1 MKSFEELVNEQM
13 VIMDKLLHMQ
23 TELDRYMEM
32 EEELR
37 NRKNDVDLL
46 CVQEDISEMKREL
59 DSIQTIFMQLTEK
72 VIESYQSKPPRNY
85 KIKIQ
90 STII

>member
-23 TELDRYMEM
+23 TELDRYMEL

-37 NRKNDVDLL
+37 NRKSDEDLL
-46 CVQEDISEMKREL
+46 CVQDDISEMKREL
-59 DSIQTIFMQLTEK
+59 DTIQTIFMQLTEK
-72 VIESYQSKPPRNY
+72 VIESYQSKSAP
-85 KIKIQ
+85 KL
-90 STII
+90 

>member
-23 TELDRYMEM
+23 TELDRYMEL

-37 NRKNDVDLL
+37 NRKNDEDLL
-46 CVQEDISEMKREL
+46 CVQDDISEMKREL
-59 DSIQTIFMQLTEK
+59 DTIQTIFMQLTEK
-72 VIESYQSKPPRNY
+72 VIESYQSKSAP
-85 KIKIQ
+85 KL
-90 STII
+90 

>member
-23 TELDRYMEM
+23 TELDRYMKL

-37 NRKNDVDLL
+37 NRKNDEDLL
-46 CVQEDISEMKREL
+46 CVQDDISEMKREL
-59 DSIQTIFMQLTEK
+59 DTIQTIFMQLTEK
-72 VIESYQSKPPRNY
+72 VIESYQSKSAP
-85 KIKIQ
+85 KL
-90 STII
+90 

>member
-23 TELDRYMEM
+23 TELDRYMEL

-37 NRKNDVDLL
+37 NRKNDEDLL
-46 CVQEDISEMKREL
+46 CVQDDISEMKREL
-59 DSIQTIFMQLTEK
+59 DTIHTISMQLTEK
-72 VIESYQSKPPRNY
+72 VIESYQSKSAP
-85 KIKIQ
+85 KL
-90 STII
+90 

>member
-13 VIMDKLLHMQ
+13 EIMDKLLHMQ
-23 TELDRYMEM
+23 MELDRYMDL

-37 NRKNDVDLL
+37 IRKNNTDLL
-46 CVQEDISEMKREL
+46 SVQDDISEMKKEL

-72 VIESYQSKPPRNY
+72 VIESYQSK
-85 KIKIQ
+85 
-90 STII
+90 SVSEL

>member
-23 TELDRYMEM
+23 TELDRYMDL

-37 NRKNDVDLL
+37 NRKTDIELL
-46 CVQEDISEMKREL
+46 SVQDDINEMKKEL
-59 DSIQTIFMQLTEK
+59 DTIQTIFMQLTEK
-72 VIESYQSKPPRNY
+72 VIESYQSKSVSE
-85 KIKIQ
+85 I
-90 STII
+90 

>member
-23 TELDRYMEM
+23 TELDRYMDL

-37 NRKNDVDLL
+37 TRKDASDLVS
-46 CVQEDISEMKREL
+46 VQEDITEMKREL
-59 DSIQTIFMQLTEK
+59 DTIQTIFMQLTEK
-72 VIESYQSKPPRNY
+72 VIESYQSKAA
-85 KIKIQ
+85 
-90 STII
+90 SEL

>member
-13 VIMDKLLHMQ
+13 IIMDKLLHMQ
-23 TELDRYMEM
+23 TELDRYMDL

-37 NRKNDVDLL
+37 NRKNATDLVS
-46 CVQEDISEMKREL
+46 VQEDITEMKREL

-72 VIESYQSKPPRNY
+72 VIESYQSKAA
-85 KIKIQ
+85 
-90 STII
+90 SEL

>member
-23 TELDRYMEM
+23 TELDRYMDL

-37 NRKNDVDLL
+37 NRKNTLDLVS
-46 CVQEDISEMKREL
+46 VQEDISEMKREL
-59 DSIQTIFMQLTEK
+59 DTIQSIFMHLTEK
-72 VIESYQSKPPRNY
+72 VIESYQSKTAPEL
-85 KIKIQ
+85 
-90 STII
+90 

>member
-23 TELDRYMEM
+23 TELDRYMEL

-37 NRKNDVDLL
+37 NRKDPSDLVS
-46 CVQEDISEMKREL
+46 VQEDIIEMKREL
-59 DSIQTIFMQLTEK
+59 DTIQTIFMQLTEK
-72 VIESYQSKPPRNY
+72 VIESYQSKAT
-85 KIKIQ
+85 
-90 STII
+90 SEL

>member
-23 TELDRYMEM
+23 TELDRYMDL

-37 NRKNDVDLL
+37 NRKNTLDLVS
-46 CVQEDISEMKREL
+46 VQEDISEMKREL
-59 DSIQTIFMQLTEK
+59 DTIQAIFMQLTEK
-72 VIESYQSKPPRNY
+72 VIESYQSKTASENN
-85 KIKIQ
+85 I
-90 STII
+90 

>member
-13 VIMDKLLHMQ
+13 EIMDKLLHMQ
-23 TELDRYMEM
+23 MELDRYMDL

-37 NRKNDVDLL
+37 IRKNNADLL
-46 CVQEDISEMKREL
+46 SVQDDISEMKKEL

-72 VIESYQSKPPRNY
+72 VIESYQSK
-85 KIKIQ
+85 
-90 STII
+90 SVSEL

>member
-23 TELDRYMEM
+23 TELDRYMEL

-37 NRKNDVDLL
+37 NRKNDEDLL
-46 CVQEDISEMKREL
+46 CVQDDISEIKREL
-59 DSIQTIFMQLTEK
+59 DTIQTIFMQLTEK
-72 VIESYQSKPPRNY
+72 VIESYQSKSAP
-85 KIKIQ
+85 KL
-90 STII
+90 

>member
-13 VIMDKLLHMQ
+13 IIMDKLLHMQ
-23 TELDRYMEM
+23 TELDRYMDL

-37 NRKNDVDLL
+37 NRKNATDLVS
-46 CVQEDISEMKREL
+46 VQEDITEMKREL

-72 VIESYQSKPPRNY
+72 VIESYQAKAASEL
-85 KIKIQ
+85 
-90 STII
+90 

>member
-59 DSIQTIFMQLTEK
+59 DTIQSIFMQLTEK
-72 VIESYQSKPPRNY
+72 VIESYQSKPAP
-85 KIKIQ
+85 KL
-90 STII
+90 